1 MDMLKAVV
9 IISVIPALIIM
20 VLNSFV
26 RAFFD
31 MPSYVGIIDRI
42 KLIGRNIA

>member
-1 MDMLKAVV
+1 MLKAVV

-26 RAFFD
+26 SAFFAT
-31 MPSYVGIIDRI
+31 Y
-42 KLIGRNIA
+42 A